1 MTATNKITCNYL
13 GTLDAP
19 EYAHEIAQ
27 LRAAFGPVELTSRSV
42 LRVSTGGLT
51 LEFTDAGF
59 ALPGTPPGY
68 CSVTLRDV
76 DGSELATQDRRPGI
90 AGAIAT
96 GQAMVDAYW
105 SLTLAAYNQRGT
117 TRYGA
122 R

>member
-1 MTATNKITCNYL
+1 MTTTNKITSNYL

-27 LRAAFGPVELTSRSV
+27 IRAAFGPVELTSQSV

-59 ALPGTPPGY
+59 ALPGIPPGY
-68 CSVTLRDV
+68 CSVTLRDI
-76 DGSELATQDRRPGI
+76 DGTELATEDRRPGI

-105 SLTLAAYNQRGT
+105 QHVLASYNRRGRGRYA
-117 TRYGA
+117 TR
-122 R
+122 